1 MVLDKVSS
9 WCKDNQVVCG
19 VLVLVVLWY
28 TGVLESLLQCV
39 GLGGLLGSEG
49 MMNMDG
55 SGAPSG
61 HASAPVPGPAASE
74 EEGNEGQMAVKG
86 YPRTPSTCYPQQTL
100 KPEDLLP
107 HDQAQAAS
115 EVASSAITADGL
127 MKVNLLKSGEHIGV
141 NTVGQSLRNANRQ
154 LRSEPPN
161 PQVNVSPWMNTNI
174 GPDLM
179 RRPLETPS
187 CGSDQ

>member
-1 MVLDKVSS
+1 MFSSKMRKWYKEIPPFCMVILLAVVVAFLYYDPLDMKLIDSFTSS
-9 WCKDNQVVCG
+9 Q
-19 VLVLVVLWY
+19 
-28 TGVLESLLQCV
+28 
-39 GLGGLLGSEG
+39 
-49 MMNMDG
+49 
-55 SGAPSG
+55 
-61 HASAPVPGPAASE
+61 AASVGNQGVAAAE
-74 EEGNEGQMAVKG
+74 EMGNEGQMAVKG
-86 YPRTPSTCYPQQTL
+86 MDQKPSTCYPQQTL

-107 HDQAQAAS
+107 ADQAKAS
-115 EVASSAITADGL
+115 AEFASSAVTAEGL
-127 MKVNLLKSGEHIGV
+127 MNVNMLKAGEHIGV
-141 NTVGQSLRNANRQ
+141 KSVGQSLRNANRQ

>member
-1 MVLDKVSS
+1 MVLDNVTS
-9 WCKDNQVVCG
+9 WCKSNQVICV
-19 VLVLVVLWY
+19 VLLVAVLWY

-39 GLGGLLGSEG
+39 GLGGLLGQTEG
-49 MMNMDG
+49 MVDMD
-55 SGAPSG
+55 
-61 HASAPVPGPAASE
+61 SAPAQVPAAAE
-74 EEGNEGQMAVKG
+74 EEGNEGQLAVKG

-115 EVASSAITADGL
+115 EFASSAITADGL

>member
-9 WCKDNQVVCG
+9 WCKDNRMVC
-19 VLVLVVLWY
+19 VLVVLAVLWY
-28 TGVLESLLQCV
+28 TGVLDSLLQCV
-39 GLGGLLGSEG
+39 GLGGLLGKPEG
-49 MMNMDG
+49 LMNMD
-55 SGAPSG
+55 SSEPVG
-61 HASAPVPGPAASE
+61 HVGLAAAE

-115 EVASSAITADGL
+115 EFASSAITADGL
-127 MKVNLLKSGEHIGV
+127 MKVNLLKAGEHIGV

>member
-1 MVLDKVSS
+1 MVLDKAMS
-9 WCKDNQVVCG
+9 WCQKNK
-19 VLVLVVLWY
+19 LM
-28 TGVLESLLQCV
+28 CV
-39 GLGGLLGSEG
+39 GLVLLVLYFTGHLQPLVDSLMQFLGMSGYANSDLASGEVSGS
-49 MMNMDG
+49 
-55 SGAPSG
+55 PIK
-61 HASAPVPGPAASE
+61 AAE
-74 EEGNEGQMAVKG
+74 ESGNEAQMAVKG

-107 HDQAQAAS
+107 ADEAKAAN
-115 EVASSAITADGL
+115 EFASTALTAEGI
-127 MKVNLLKSGEHIGV
+127 MHGNLLKAGEHIGV
-141 NTVGQSLRNANRQ
+141 DTVGQSLRNANRQ

-179 RRPLETPS
+179 RRPLESPS

>member
-1 MVLDKVSS
+1 MVLDKVSA
-9 WCKDNQVVCG
+9 WCKRNKAVC
-19 VLVLVVLWY
+19 VLLVLAAVLWY
-28 TGVLESLLQCV
+28 TGVLKSLLQCV
-39 GLGGLLGSEG
+39 GRDGLLGSEG
-49 MMNMDG
+49 MKNMSD
-55 SGAPSG
+55 SGHSG
-61 HASAPVPGPAASE
+61 DHASASGPAAAE

-86 YPRTPSTCYPQQTL
+86 SPRTPSTCYPQQTL
-100 KPEDLLP
+100 KPGDLLP

-115 EVASSAITADGL
+115 EFASSAITADGL
-127 MKVNLLKSGEHIGV
+127 MKVNLLKAGEHIGV

>member
-9 WCKDNQVVCG
+9 WCKDNQVVC
-19 VLVLVVLWY
+19 VLVVLAVLWY
-28 TGVLESLLQCV
+28 TGVLDSILQCV
-39 GLGGLLGSEG
+39 GLGGLLGRSEG
-49 MMNMDG
+49 LMNME
-55 SGAPSG
+55 SSE
-61 HASAPVPGPAASE
+61 PVGQVVPAAAE

-115 EVASSAITADGL
+115 EFASSAITADGL
-127 MKVNLLKSGEHIGV
+127 MKVNLLKAGEHIGV

>member
-9 WCKDNQVVCG
+9 WCKDNQVVCV

-39 GLGGLLGSEG
+39 GLGGLLGTEG
-49 MMNMDG
+49 MKNMSDSG
-55 SGAPSG
+55 SLSD
-61 HASAPVPGPAASE
+61 HAMAQGPAAAE

-115 EVASSAITADGL
+115 EFASSAITAEGL
-127 MKVNLLKSGEHIGV
+127 MKVNLLKAGEHIGV

>member
-1 MVLDKVSS
+1 MGIYIYMSS
-9 WCKDNQVVCG
+9 FKSMKKWCEKNI
-19 VLVLVVLWY
+19 VLVVVALVAFFY
-28 TGVLESLLQCV
+28 FDPL
-39 GLGGLLGSEG
+39 GLNLLGFTS
-49 MMNMDG
+49 
-55 SGAPSG
+55 SQS
-61 HASAPVPGPAASE
+61 ASVGNQGVVAAE
-74 EEGNEGQMAVKG
+74 EMGNEGQMAVKG
-86 YPRTPSTCYPQQTL
+86 MDQKPATCYPQQTL

-107 HDQAQAAS
+107 ADQAKAS
-115 EVASSAITADGL
+115 AEFASSAVTAEGL
-127 MKVNLLKSGEHIGV
+127 MNVNMLKAGEHVGV

>member
-9 WCKDNQVVCG
+9 WCKDNRMVC
-19 VLVLVVLWY
+19 VLVVMAVLWY
-28 TGVLESLLQCV
+28 TGVLDSLLQCV
-39 GLGGLLGSEG
+39 GLGRLLGSPEG
-49 MMNMDG
+49 LMNMES
-55 SGAPSG
+55 SG
-61 HASAPVPGPAASE
+61 PVGQVVPAAAE

-115 EVASSAITADGL
+115 EFASSAITADGL
-127 MKVNLLKSGEHIGV
+127 MKVNLLKAGEHIGV